1 MNMKRVIW
9 KRVLFWSLPV
19 LMIGWECILRLVW
32 RLFDGTGTTALELPN
47 WWLFSEASEI
57 LLNYFWIAFI
67 WAFKR
72 YAKIIAVIVFV
83 WFCVERWLLL
93 TSSVF
98 VEKGLGGWEVTMAVL
113 FMAIKVAPLL
123 VAACILREKLEDDDV
138 TQERRENGNLVF
150 RPGIVALFWLL
161 PILGMGWEY
170 VIDVADKLF
179 FVDAEY
185 VGSLWKPSWLEAL
198 GGPLFEAFYVGML
211 YFCLAFIWGFKR
223 RAKVVTSVTFVFYF
237 LLVSLAVIASSFM
250 GSTDIGYLLVSFLY
264 TMVIYA
270 PIFFVAYK
278 LIGRISNVG
287 LQDL

>member
-1 MNMKRVIW
+1 MKRVIW

-123 VAACILREKLEDDDV
+123 VDGRTGSVPALLSIFRAGAAP
-138 TQERRENGNLVF
+138 TS
-150 RPGIVALFWLL
+150 RP
-161 PILGMGWEY
+161 
-170 VIDVADKLF
+170 
-179 FVDAEY
+179 
-185 VGSLWKPSWLEAL
+185 
-198 GGPLFEAFYVGML
+198 
-211 YFCLAFIWGFKR
+211 R
-223 RAKVVTSVTFVFYF
+223 RASRRA
-237 LLVSLAVIASSFM
+237 SARPSSPARCWPASGRPRWRRCRPRGAVRC
-250 GSTDIGYLLVSFLY
+250 GS
-264 TMVIYA
+264 
-270 PIFFVAYK
+270 
-278 LIGRISNVG
+278 
-287 LQDL
+287 